1 MITLLI
7 LCWSFIKTGLFA
19 VGGGLATIPFLYE
32 MSDIHPEWFSHAD
45 ILNMLAISEST
56 PGPIGVNMATYSGYS
71 VMHSLTG
78 NFFASFG
85 GGIAATLSLA
95 LPSVVVILIVA
106 KILDKFRN
114 NRFVTGA
121 FYVLRP
127 ASTALIASA
136 GLGVIF
142 AVFFD
147 VEDISFATFG
157 KLGEGFTHVN
167 WQMLILFAVIFVLM
181 RLKPFKKVHP
191 IAFIAFSALVGIIF
205 KF

>member
-1 MITLLI
+1 MITLLV

-32 MSDIHPEWFSHAD
+32 MSNLHPEWFSHAD

-56 PGPIGVNMATYSGYS
+56 PGAIGINMATYSGYT
-71 VMHSLTG
+71 VMHNLTG

-85 GGIAATLSLA
+85 GGVATTLSLA

-106 KILDKFRN
+106 KILDKFRK
-114 NRFVTGA
+114 NRFITGA

-147 VEDISFATFG
+147 VEDMSFATFG
-157 KLGEGFTHVN
+157 KLGEVFTHVN
-167 WQMLILFAVIFVLM
+167 WQMMILFAVIFVLM

-191 IAFIAFSALVGIIF
+191 IAFIALSAIVGIVF